1 MDFSDSKDPIKVF
14 RNLFRLKM
22 NSLNELRKMNKNERK
37 FKWYRFN
44 VAKRIRILE
53 GDELVQELEDT
64 IEDIRTKKLDQK
76 IGLFN
81 LFVRDLERLIA
92 ETRTKP
98 KQKSRQYDPFLIP
111 RSGDGRVVLFG
122 LSNVGKSTLMNAITN
137 TDGKIGDYLH
147 TTRRAL
153 AGTCEY
159 KDLRIQI
166 IDLPGFLD
174 FKEDWVISKQIVRVA
189 RTSDAILLVIDL
201 SLDIDRQYSFL
212 MEQLEQAKIV
222 VNKESMYKFGII
234 ATKGDLPNSKKN
246 NELLKAKTQ
255 LLVHPISIE
264 NEDSLVKLKE
274 YLFSIIEVI
283 RIYTKPPKRKP
294 AQQPFVCPVGT
305 TISEFAGKIH
315 NDFLQNFR
323 YARVWGS
330 SVEFPG
336 QHVGLEHELVDFD
349 IVELNIK
356 RN

>member
-1 MDFSDSKDPIKVF
+1 
-14 RNLFRLKM
+14 
-22 NSLNELRKMNKNERK
+22 MNKNERK

-64 IEDIRTKKLDQK
+64 IEDIKLKKLDQK
-76 IGLFN
+76 IGLFD
-81 LFVRDLERLIA
+81 LFIRDLRRLIT
-92 ETRTKP
+92 ETREKP

-111 RSGDGRVVLFG
+111 SSGDGRVVLFG
-122 LSNVGKSTLMNAITN
+122 LSNVGKSTLMNGITN
-137 TDGKIGDYLH
+137 TNVKIGDYLH

-174 FKEDWVISKQIVRVA
+174 FKEDWLISKQIVRVA

-201 SLDIDRQYSFL
+201 SLDIERQYSFL
-212 MEQLEQAKIV
+212 MEQLEKAKIV

-234 ATKGDLPNSKKN
+234 ATKGDLPSSKQN
-246 NELLKAKTQ
+246 YQLLKNKTT
-255 LLVHPISIE
+255 LPIHPISIKHDE
-264 NEDSLVKLKE
+264 SLEKLKE
-274 YLFSIIEVI
+274 YLFSILEVI
-283 RIYTKPPKRKP
+283 RIYTKPPRRKP
-294 AQQPFVCPVGT
+294 ATQPFVCPIGT
-305 TISEFAGKIH
+305 TISELTRKVHG
-315 NDFLQNFR
+315 DFLKYFR

-330 SVEFPG
+330 SVDFPG
-336 QHVGLEHELVDFD
+336 QRVGLEHELVDSD
-349 IVELNIK
+349 ILELVIK